1 MLNTLILA
9 LTAKGAT
16 SPDYSQQPLFRFV
29 PRVPWPEEDPVGSKR
44 CPGHT
49 TIWPILNLLKIN
61 QFFFIFIFFKKTN
74 AFFFSQFFL
83 HYKLDTLSFIPTFIN
98 NKQTKF
104 IKL

>member
-16 SPDYSQQPLFRFV
+16 SPVCSQQPLFRFV

-61 QFFFIFIFFKKTN
+61 QFFFIFLKKTN
-74 AFFFSQFFL
+74 AFFFSHYYFFC
-83 HYKLDTLSFIPTFIN
+83 TIN
-98 NKQTKF
+98 
-104 IKL
+104 